1 MVFGT
6 QRVQGG
12 YLGGGGH
19 WGRSSK
25 MSVLCWEIVENGEW
39 DGSVVKRSPGQVEKG
54 GGSGW
59 IKQY

>member
-1 MVFGT
+1 
-6 QRVQGG
+6 
-12 YLGGGGH
+12 
-19 WGRSSK
+19 
-25 MSVLCWEIVENGEW
+25 MSVLCWEIVQNGEW